1 MPQVHI
7 RFDDVEIWHGIV
19 YIYIII
25 ICRILDFNVEL

>member
-7 RFDDVEIWHGIV
+7 RFDDVKIWHGIV
-19 YIYIII
+19 YIII